1 MPRDPFSDPVLG
13 GAKSMEDNL
22 TSNEP
27 TIYAS
32 YGLIGAIL
40 FFGGVGYLLDRWL
53 DTAPWLLLG
62 GLGAGMLVGF
72 VRLYGLV
79 RRS

>member
-1 MPRDPFSDPVLG
+1 MARDPLSDPILG

-22 TSNEP
+22 TRNEP
-27 TIYAS
+27 TVFAS

-40 FFGGVGYLLDRWL
+40 LFGGAGYFLDRWL
-53 DTAPWLLLG
+53 DTAPWLLLA
-62 GLGAGMLVGF
+62 GLGAGVIVGF
-72 VRLYGLV
+72 ARLYGLV